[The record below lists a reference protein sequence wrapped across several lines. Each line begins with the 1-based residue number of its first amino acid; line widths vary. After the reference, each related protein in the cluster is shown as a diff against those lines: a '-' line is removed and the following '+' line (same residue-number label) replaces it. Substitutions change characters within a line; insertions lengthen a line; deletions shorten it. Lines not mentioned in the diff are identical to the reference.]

1 MVDEQLF
8 SPHCV
13 VPKSSLELNCFIFYF
28 ICNFLP
34 VENDH
39 WLVWFEK
46 KAATTAGHYSAFVTI
61 LRILKGRSAPALKCS
76 NRGHVK
82 LLCACVHCAYQMKTE
97 QSGNLQRRLQRRS
110 VSSMGIFTVLGCSE
124 RPPYVYWKRP
134 DVELYSIKS
143 LINLWE
149 YNFSFWWID

>member
-1 MVDEQLF
+1 MSYYFLHIVLCPNPPWSWIVLLF
-8 SPHCV
+8 ILFV
-13 VPKSSLELNCFIFYF
+13 IFCLWKMITGLF
-28 ICNFLP
+28 GLK
-34 VENDH
+34 
-39 WLVWFEK
+39 K

-76 NRGHVK
+76 NRGHAK

-124 RPPYVYWKRP
+124 RPPYVCWKRP

>member
-1 MVDEQLF
+1 MNNYFLHIVLCPNPPWSWIVLF
-8 SPHCV
+8 
-13 VPKSSLELNCFIFYF
+13 FILFVIF
-28 ICNFLP
+28 CLWKMITGLFGLK
-34 VENDH
+34 
-39 WLVWFEK
+39 K

-76 NRGHVK
+76 NRGHAK

>member
-1 MVDEQLF
+1 MNNYFLHIVLCPNPPWSWIVLF
-8 SPHCV
+8 
-13 VPKSSLELNCFIFYF
+13 FILFVIF
-28 ICNFLP
+28 CLWKMITGLFGLK
-34 VENDH
+34 
-39 WLVWFEK
+39 K
-46 KAATTAGHYSAFVTI
+46 KAATTAGYYSAFVTI